1 MAEQQL
7 SGEDRVRELARLSGI
22 TIPEDEV
29 AEVANRF
36 DSLMLELDKIS
47 DFPFDLS
54 DISASS
60 QISIFPD
67 EGQLNFKAGTPI
79 FNHEGSLMDN
89 NEIAFLSAAETAKAV
104 RAGEL
109 TPENA
114 VQAYLDRIDRLDSR
128 LAAYITVTR
137 EEALDAA
144 RQVEWRLS
152 GGGDPGPLC
161 GVPVAIKDQFWT
173 DGILT
178 SNGSRVYRDF
188 VPNEDATIVR
198 RLKEAGAT
206 LLGKLNL
213 SELAMGG
220 TQEPPW
226 GIPANPWD
234 LDRTPGESSSGSG
247 VALSAHLCAASIGE
261 DTGGSGRGPAAY
273 CGVVGLRPTFA
284 RVSRYGMT
292 HMCWFMDAAA
302 PMTKTVEDCAIVL
315 GVIAGYDERDPY
327 TSQRPVPDYTAT
339 LREGVRGLRV
349 GLIRELHQ
357 SPDMH
362 PEVREAIEKAL
373 DTLRGLGAEVREVSI
388 PLVELAGA
396 IFVGIADTEGAGA
409 RDEILRTRADELD
422 QASRT
427 RLLSASLVPFK
438 VYNRAAKAR
447 VLLRRQFMTALDDVD
462 VLVSPTS
469 PYPAP
474 LHTAL
479 TARFENAED
488 VRARFFFRRAYT
500 GCYSLTALPAIS
512 IPGGFTRDGLPIGL
526 QLGARPFAEE
536 TLFRAAYAYE
546 QATDWHTRIAPAA
559 QA

>member
-1 MAEQQL
+1 M
-7 SGEDRVRELARLSGI
+7 
-22 TIPEDEV
+22 
-29 AEVANRF
+29 
-36 DSLMLELDKIS
+36 DK
-47 DFPFDLS
+47 
-54 DISASS
+54 
-60 QISIFPD
+60 
-67 EGQLNFKAGTPI
+67 
-79 FNHEGSLMDN
+79 
-89 NEIAFLSAAETAKAV
+89 NEIAFMSAAATAQAV
-104 RAGEL
+104 KAGEL
-109 TPENA
+109 SPVDA

-144 RQVEWRLS
+144 QQVERQVS
-152 GGGDPGPLC
+152 GGGDAGPLA
-161 GVPVAIKDQFWT
+161 GVPMAVKDQFWT

-188 VPNEDATIVR
+188 VPTEDSTVVR

-220 TQEPPW
+220 TQNPPY

-234 LDRTPGESSSGSG
+234 LARTPGESSSGSG

-261 DTGGSGRGPAAY
+261 DTGGSGRGPASY
-273 CGVVGLRPTFA
+273 CGVVGLRPTFT

-315 GVIAGYDERDPY
+315 GAIAGYDERDPY
-327 TSQRPVPDYTAT
+327 TSRRPVPDYAAS
-339 LREGVRGLRV
+339 LGGGVEGLRV

-362 PEVREAIEKAL
+362 PEVRAAIESGL
-373 DTLRGLGAEVREVSI
+373 DVFRGLGATIHEVSI

-396 IFVGIADTEGAGA
+396 IFVGVADTEGAGA
-409 RDEILRTRADELD
+409 RDEILRTRAYELD

-438 VYNRAAKAR
+438 LYNRAAKAR
-447 VLLRRQFMTALDDVD
+447 VLLRQQFMEALNDVD
-462 VLVSPTS
+462 ILVSPTS

-479 TARFENAED
+479 TARFESAED

-512 IPGGFTRDGLPIGL
+512 IPGGFTGDGLPIGL
-526 QLGARPFAEE
+526 QLGARPFAEAM
-536 TLFRAAYAYE
+536 LFQAGHAYE
-546 QATDWHTRIAPAA
+546 QATTWHTRIAPAA

>member
-1 MAEQQL
+1 M
-7 SGEDRVRELARLSGI
+7 
-22 TIPEDEV
+22 
-29 AEVANRF
+29 
-36 DSLMLELDKIS
+36 DS
-47 DFPFDLS
+47 
-54 DISASS
+54 
-60 QISIFPD
+60 
-67 EGQLNFKAGTPI
+67 
-79 FNHEGSLMDN
+79 
-89 NEIAFLSAAETAKAV
+89 NEIAFLSAAATAKAV
-104 RAGEL
+104 RSGDLSPVE
-109 TPENA
+109 A
-114 VQAYLDRIDRLDSR
+114 VHAYLDRIDRLDSR

-144 RQVEWRLS
+144 QQIERRLES
-152 GGGDPGPLC
+152 GADPGPLA
-161 GVPVAIKDQFWT
+161 GVPMAIKDQFWT

-188 VPNEDATIVR
+188 VPSEDSTIVR
-198 RLKEAGAT
+198 RLKNAGAT

-220 TQEPPW
+220 TQNPPW

-273 CGVVGLRPTFA
+273 CGVVGLRPTFT

-302 PMTKTVEDCAIVL
+302 PMTKTVEDCALVL
-315 GVIAGYDERDPY
+315 GAIAGYDENDPY
-327 TSQRPVPDYTAT
+327 TSRRPVPDYTAS
-339 LREGVRGLRV
+339 LGQGVEGLRI

-362 PEVREAIEKAL
+362 PEVRHAVESSLE
-373 DTLRGLGAEVREVSI
+373 TFRSLGADIRQVSI

-396 IFVGIADTEGAGA
+396 IFVGVADTEGAGA
-409 RDEILRTRADELD
+409 RDDILRTRADELD

-447 VLLRRQFMTALDDVD
+447 VLLRRQFMEALNEVD

-479 TARFENAED
+479 TARFESADD
-488 VRARFFFRRAYT
+488 VRQRFFFRRAYT

-512 IPGGFTRDGLPIGL
+512 IPGGFTSDGLPIGL

-536 TLFRAAYAYE
+536 TLFRAAHDYE
-546 QATDWHTRIAPAA
+546 QATTWHTRVAPAA

>member
-1 MAEQQL
+1 M
-7 SGEDRVRELARLSGI
+7 
-22 TIPEDEV
+22 
-29 AEVANRF
+29 
-36 DSLMLELDKIS
+36 DS
-47 DFPFDLS
+47 
-54 DISASS
+54 
-60 QISIFPD
+60 
-67 EGQLNFKAGTPI
+67 
-79 FNHEGSLMDN
+79 
-89 NEIAFLSAAETAKAV
+89 NEIVFLSAADTARAV
-104 RAGEL
+104 RAGEVS
-109 TPENA
+109 PEDA
-114 VQAYLDRIDRLDSR
+114 VRAYLERIDRLDSR

-144 RQVEWRLS
+144 RQVAWQLES
-152 GGGDPGPLC
+152 NGDPGPLA
-161 GVPVAIKDQFWT
+161 GVPMAIKDQFWT
-173 DGILT
+173 EGILT
-178 SNGSRVYRDF
+178 TNGSRVYRDF
-188 VPNEDATIVR
+188 VPSEDATIVR

-220 TQEPPW
+220 TQNPPW

-273 CGVVGLRPTFA
+273 CGVVGLRPTFT
-284 RVSRYGMT
+284 RVSRHGMT

-302 PMTKTVEDCAIVL
+302 PMTKTVEDSAIVL
-315 GVIAGYDERDPY
+315 GVIAGHDERDPY
-327 TSQRPVPDYTAT
+327 TSTRPVPDYTRA
-339 LREGVRGLRV
+339 LGKGVEGLRV

-357 SPDMH
+357 SRDMH
-362 PEVREAIEKAL
+362 PEVRATVEFGL
-373 DTLRGLGAEVREVSI
+373 DVLRGLGAEIKEVSI

-409 RDEILRTRADELD
+409 RDELLRTRADELD

-447 VLLRRQFMTALDDVD
+447 VLLRQQFMAALENVD

-474 LHTAL
+474 LHSAL
-479 TARFENAED
+479 TARFESAED
-488 VRARFFFRRAYT
+488 VRSRFFFRRAYT

-512 IPGGFTRDGLPIGL
+512 IPGGFTSDGLPIGL

-536 TLFRAAYAYE
+536 TLFRAAHAYE
-546 QATDWHTRIAPAA
+546 QTTTWHNRIAPAA

>member
-1 MAEQQL
+1 MQ
-7 SGEDRVRELARLSGI
+7 S
-22 TIPEDEV
+22 
-29 AEVANRF
+29 
-36 DSLMLELDKIS
+36 
-47 DFPFDLS
+47 
-54 DISASS
+54 
-60 QISIFPD
+60 
-67 EGQLNFKAGTPI
+67 
-79 FNHEGSLMDN
+79 
-89 NEIAFLSAAETAKAV
+89 NEIAFLSAAATARAV
-104 RAGEL
+104 KSGEL
-109 TPENA
+109 SPVDA
-114 VQAYLDRIDRLDSR
+114 VQAYIDRIDRLDSR

-137 EEALDAA
+137 EEAMDAA
-144 RQVEWRLS
+144 KQVEWQVS
-152 GGGDPGPLC
+152 SKVDAGPLA
-161 GVPVAIKDQFWT
+161 GVPVAVKDQFWT

-188 VPNEDATIVR
+188 IPNEDATIVH
-198 RLKEAGAT
+198 RLKDAGAT

-234 LDRTPGESSSGSG
+234 LERTPGESSSGSG

-273 CGVVGLRPTFA
+273 CGVVGLRPTFT

-315 GVIAGYDERDPY
+315 GVIAGHDERDPY
-327 TSQRPVPDYTAT
+327 TSTRPVPDYTAT
-339 LREGVRGLRV
+339 LRNGIQGLRV
-349 GLIRELHQ
+349 GLIRELHE

-362 PEVREAIEKAL
+362 PEVRASTEFAI
-373 DTLRGLGAEVREVSI
+373 DVFRSLGAEIKEVSI

-396 IFVGIADTEGAGA
+396 IFVGVADTEGAGA

-447 VLLRRQFMTALDDVD
+447 VLLRRQFMAALDEVD
-462 VLVSPTS
+462 VLVSATS

-474 LHTAL
+474 LHTSL
-479 TARFENAED
+479 TARFESAED
-488 VRARFFFRRAYT
+488 VRSRFFFRRAYT
-500 GCYSLTALPAIS
+500 GCYSLTALPALS
-512 IPGGFTRDGLPIGL
+512 IPGGFTSDGLPIGL

-536 TLFRAAYAYE
+536 TLFRAGHAYE
-546 QATDWHTRIAPAA
+546 QVTPWHTRIAPAA

>member
-1 MAEQQL
+1 MN
-7 SGEDRVRELARLSGI
+7 S
-22 TIPEDEV
+22 
-29 AEVANRF
+29 
-36 DSLMLELDKIS
+36 
-47 DFPFDLS
+47 
-54 DISASS
+54 
-60 QISIFPD
+60 
-67 EGQLNFKAGTPI
+67 
-79 FNHEGSLMDN
+79 
-89 NEIAFLSAAETAKAV
+89 NEIAFMSAAATARAV
-104 RAGEL
+104 RGGEL
-109 TPENA
+109 SPTDA
-114 VQAYLDRIDRLDSR
+114 VQAYLERIDRMDSR

-144 RQVEWRLS
+144 HLVEEKLAN
-152 GGGDPGPLC
+152 GDDAGPLA
-161 GVPVAIKDQFWT
+161 GVPMAIKDQFWT

-188 VPNEDATIVR
+188 VPTEDATIVR
-198 RLKEAGAT
+198 RLKAAGAT

-220 TQEPPW
+220 TQEPPY

-234 LDRTPGESSSGSG
+234 LERTPGESSSGSG

-273 CGVVGLRPTFA
+273 CGVVGLRPTFT

-315 GVIAGYDERDPY
+315 GVIAGYDNRDPY
-327 TSQRPVPDYTAT
+327 TSRRPVPDYAAA
-339 LREGVRGLRV
+339 LGRGVEGLRV
-349 GLIRELHQ
+349 GLIRELHH

-362 PEVREAIEKAL
+362 PEVRAAVESSL

-396 IFVGIADTEGAGA
+396 IFVGVADTEGAGA
-409 RDEILRTRADELD
+409 RDEILRTRAEELD

-447 VLLRRQFMTALDDVD
+447 VLLRRQFMAIHGALDDVD
-462 VLVSPTS
+462 VLVSSTS

-479 TARFENAED
+479 TARFESAED

-512 IPGGFTRDGLPIGL
+512 IPGGFTSDGLPIGL

-536 TLFRAAYAYE
+536 TLFRAAHAYE
-546 QATDWHTRIAPAA
+546 QATGWHTRIAPAA

>member
-1 MAEQQL
+1 MTTQNA
-7 SGEDRVRELARLSGI
+7 
-22 TIPEDEV
+22 
-29 AEVANRF
+29 
-36 DSLMLELDKIS
+36 
-47 DFPFDLS
+47 
-54 DISASS
+54 
-60 QISIFPD
+60 
-67 EGQLNFKAGTPI
+67 
-79 FNHEGSLMDN
+79 
-89 NEIAFLSAAETAKAV
+89 AFLSAAATARAIRSGELSPEDAV
-104 RAGEL
+104 RA
-109 TPENA
+109 
-114 VQAYLDRIDRLDSR
+114 YLARIDRLDSR

-137 EEALDAA
+137 EEALAA
-144 RQVEWRLS
+144 AQKIAGQLAR
-152 GGGDPGPLC
+152 GDNPGPLA
-161 GVPVAIKDQFWT
+161 GVPVAVKDQFWT

-178 SNGSRVYRDF
+178 TNGSRVYSEF
-188 VPNEDATIVR
+188 VPDEDATIVR
-198 RLKEAGAT
+198 RLKDAGAV

-220 TQEPPW
+220 TQDPPW

-234 LDRTPGESSSGSG
+234 LERTPGESSSGSG
-247 VALSAHLCAASIGE
+247 VALSAHLCAASVGE
-261 DTGGSGRGPAAY
+261 DTGGSGRGPASY
-273 CGVVGLRPTFA
+273 CGVVGLRPTFT

-315 GVIAGYDERDPY
+315 GAIAGHDEKDPY
-327 TSQRPVPDYTAT
+327 TSRRPVPDYTSG
-339 LREGVRGLRV
+339 LRRGVQGLRV

-362 PEVREAIEKAL
+362 PEVREAVESSL
-373 DTLRGLGAEVREVSI
+373 DVLRGLGAEVSEVSI

-396 IFVGIADTEGAGA
+396 VFVGIADTEGAGA
-409 RDEILRTRADELD
+409 RDEVLRTRPEDLD
-422 QASRT
+422 QATRT
-427 RLLSASLVPFK
+427 RLLSASLVPAK

-447 VLLRRQFMTALDDVD
+447 VLLRREFMAALEQVD

-474 LHTAL
+474 KHTAL

-488 VRARFFFRRAYT
+488 VRARFFFRRSYT

-512 IPGGFTRDGLPIGL
+512 IPGGFTTDGLPIGL

-546 QATDWHTRIAPAA
+546 QATPWHERTAPAA
-559 QA
+559 LD

>member
-1 MAEQQL
+1 MQ
-7 SGEDRVRELARLSGI
+7 S
-22 TIPEDEV
+22 
-29 AEVANRF
+29 
-36 DSLMLELDKIS
+36 
-47 DFPFDLS
+47 
-54 DISASS
+54 
-60 QISIFPD
+60 
-67 EGQLNFKAGTPI
+67 
-79 FNHEGSLMDN
+79 
-89 NEIAFLSAAETAKAV
+89 NEIAFLSAAATARAV
-104 RAGEL
+104 KAGEL
-109 TPENA
+109 SPVDA
-114 VQAYLDRIDRLDSR
+114 VQAYLDRIDRLDDR

-137 EEALDAA
+137 EEAMDAA
-144 RQVEWRLS
+144 KQVEWRIS
-152 GGGDPGPLC
+152 SQGDAGALA

-188 VPNEDATIVR
+188 VPNEDATIVQ
-198 RLKEAGAT
+198 RLKDAGAT

-234 LDRTPGESSSGSG
+234 LERTPGESSSGSG

-273 CGVVGLRPTFA
+273 CGVVGLRPTFT

-315 GVIAGYDERDPY
+315 GVIAGHDERDPY
-327 TSQRPVPDYTAT
+327 TSARPVPDYTAT
-339 LREGVRGLRV
+339 LRNGIQGLRV
-349 GLIRELHQ
+349 GLIRELHE

-362 PEVREAIEKAL
+362 PEVRVSTEFAM
-373 DTLRGLGAEVREVSI
+373 DVFRSLGAEIKEVSI

-396 IFVGIADTEGAGA
+396 IFVGVADTEGAGA

-447 VLLRRQFMTALDDVD
+447 VLLRRQFMAALNEVD
-462 VLVSPTS
+462 VLVSATS

-474 LHTAL
+474 LHTSL
-479 TARFENAED
+479 TARFESAQD
-488 VRARFFFRRAYT
+488 VRSRFFFRRAYT
-500 GCYSLTALPAIS
+500 GCYSLTALPALS
-512 IPGGFTRDGLPIGL
+512 IPGGFTSDGLPIGL

-536 TLFRAAYAYE
+536 TLFRAGHAYE
-546 QATDWHTRIAPAA
+546 QVTPWHTRIAPAA

>member
-1 MAEQQL
+1 M
-7 SGEDRVRELARLSGI
+7 
-22 TIPEDEV
+22 
-29 AEVANRF
+29 
-36 DSLMLELDKIS
+36 DSK
-47 DFPFDLS
+47 
-54 DISASS
+54 
-60 QISIFPD
+60 
-67 EGQLNFKAGTPI
+67 
-79 FNHEGSLMDN
+79 
-89 NEIAFLSAAETAKAV
+89 EIVFLSAAATAKAV
-104 RAGEL
+104 RSGQL
-109 TPENA
+109 SPEDA
-114 VQAYLDRIDRLDSR
+114 VQAYLDRIDQLDSR

-137 EEALDAA
+137 EEALGAA
-144 RQVEWRLS
+144 RQVEWRLES
-152 GGGDPGPLC
+152 EGDPGPLA
-161 GVPVAIKDQFWT
+161 GVPMAIKDQFWT
-173 DGILT
+173 EGILT
-178 SNGSRVYRDF
+178 TNGSRVYRDF
-188 VPNEDATIVR
+188 VPTEDATIVR
-198 RLKEAGAT
+198 KLKEAGAT

-220 TQEPPW
+220 TQNPPW

-234 LDRTPGESSSGSG
+234 FDRTPGESSSGSG

-273 CGVVGLRPTFA
+273 CGVVGLRPTFT

-315 GVIAGYDERDPY
+315 GAIAGYDERDPY
-327 TSQRPVPDYTAT
+327 TSRRPVPNYTEA
-339 LREGVRGLRV
+339 LGKGVEGLRV

-362 PEVREAIEKAL
+362 PEVRESMEFAL
-373 DTLRGLGAEVREVSI
+373 DVFRGLGAEIKEVSI

-396 IFVGIADTEGAGA
+396 IFVGVADTEGAGA

-422 QASRT
+422 PASRT

-447 VLLRRQFMTALDDVD
+447 VLLRRQFMAALEDVD

-474 LHTAL
+474 LHKDL
-479 TARFENAED
+479 TARFESADD
-488 VRARFFFRRAYT
+488 VRRRFFFRRAYT

-512 IPGGFTRDGLPIGL
+512 IPGGFTSDGLPIGL

-536 TLFRAAYAYE
+536 TLFQAANAYE
-546 QATDWHTRIAPAA
+546 QTTTWHTRIAPAA

>member
-1 MAEQQL
+1 M
-7 SGEDRVRELARLSGI
+7 
-22 TIPEDEV
+22 
-29 AEVANRF
+29 
-36 DSLMLELDKIS
+36 DS
-47 DFPFDLS
+47 
-54 DISASS
+54 
-60 QISIFPD
+60 
-67 EGQLNFKAGTPI
+67 
-79 FNHEGSLMDN
+79 
-89 NEIAFLSAAETAKAV
+89 NEIAFLSAASTASAV
-104 RAGEL
+104 RSGEI
-109 TPENA
+109 TPTDA
-114 VQAYLDRIDRLDSR
+114 VHAYLDRIDRMDSR
-128 LAAYITVTR
+128 LRAYITVTR

-144 RQVEWRLS
+144 LQVARTLES
-152 GGGDPGPLC
+152 GGEAGPLA
-161 GVPVAIKDQFWT
+161 GVPMAIKDQFWT

-188 VPNEDATIVR
+188 VPTEDATIVK
-198 RLKEAGAT
+198 RLKAAGAT

-234 LDRTPGESSSGSG
+234 LERTPGESSSGSG

-273 CGVVGLRPTFA
+273 CGTVGLRPTFT
-284 RVSRYGMT
+284 RVSRHGMT

-315 GVIAGYDERDPY
+315 GAIAGYDERDPY
-327 TSQRPVPDYTAT
+327 TSHRPVPDYRAS
-339 LREGVRGLRV
+339 LERGVDGLKV

-357 SPDMH
+357 SQDMH
-362 PEVREAIEKAL
+362 PEVRQAVESSL
-373 DTLRGLGAEVREVSI
+373 DTLRGLGAEVTEVSI
-388 PLVELAGA
+388 PLVDLAGA
-396 IFVGIADTEGAGA
+396 IFVGVADTEGAGA
-409 RDEILRTRADELD
+409 RDEILRTRAGELD

-447 VLLRRQFMTALDDVD
+447 VLLRRQFMAALNEVD

-488 VRARFFFRRAYT
+488 VRQRFFFRRAYT

-512 IPGGFTRDGLPIGL
+512 IPGGFTSDGLPIGL

-536 TLFRAAYAYE
+536 TLFRAAHAYE
-546 QATDWHTRIAPAA
+546 QATTWHTRVAPAA
-559 QA
+559 LE

>member
-1 MAEQQL
+1 ME
-7 SGEDRVRELARLSGI
+7 S
-22 TIPEDEV
+22 
-29 AEVANRF
+29 
-36 DSLMLELDKIS
+36 
-47 DFPFDLS
+47 
-54 DISASS
+54 
-60 QISIFPD
+60 
-67 EGQLNFKAGTPI
+67 
-79 FNHEGSLMDN
+79 
-89 NEIAFLSAAETAKAV
+89 NEIPFLSAAETARAV
-104 RAGEL
+104 RSGEL

-144 RQVEWRLS
+144 RQVERRLS

-198 RLKEAGAT
+198 RLKKAGAT

-273 CGVVGLRPTFA
+273 CGVVGLRPTFT

-315 GVIAGYDERDPY
+315 GAIAGYDERDPY
-327 TSQRPVPDYTAT
+327 TSRRPVPDYTAN
-339 LREGVRGLRV
+339 LRSGVKGMRF
-349 GLIRELHQ
+349 GLIHELHQ
-357 SPDMH
+357 SSDMH
-362 PEVREAIEKAL
+362 PEVRTAIEKSL

-396 IFVGIADTEGAGA
+396 IFVGVADTEGAGA

-447 VLLRRQFMTALDDVD
+447 VLLRHQFMAALDEVD

-479 TARFENAED
+479 TARFESAED
-488 VRARFFFRRAYT
+488 VRDRFFFRRAYT

-512 IPGGFTRDGLPIGL
+512 IPGGFTSDGLPIGL

-546 QATDWHTRIAPAA
+546 QATHWHTRIAPAA